1 MALKYLSMIPLF
13 ALLLLTYIILATLGI
28 NFSDQADGIFSMS
41 LFSGATFS
49 PTMGDLFVILAVA
62 LLFIEILKATKTGTA
77 TIIEHVS
84 SMFTF
89 ILYLVLFLLWSKAGT
104 STFFILSM
112 MSLLD
117 VIAGFTVTIVAARRD
132 IGLGGGG

>member
-13 ALLLLTYIILATLGI
+13 ALLLIIYIILATLGVD
-28 NFSDQADGIFSMS
+28 FSDQAGGLFSMS
-41 LFSGATFS
+41 LFSGATWA
-49 PTMGDLFVILAVA
+49 PTMGDFFIILGIV
-62 LLFIEILKATKTGTA
+62 LLYIELLKATKTGTG
-77 TIIEHVS
+77 TIIEHVA

-104 STFFILSM
+104 SAFFILSM

>member
-13 ALLLLTYIILATLGI
+13 ALLLIIYIILAGLGVD
-28 NFSDQADGIFSMS
+28 FSDQAAGLFSMS
-41 LFSGATFS
+41 LFSGATWT
-49 PTMGDLFVILAVA
+49 PTMGDFFVIFGIV
-62 LLFIEILKATKTGTA
+62 LLYIELLKATKTGTA

-104 STFFILSM
+104 SAFFILSM